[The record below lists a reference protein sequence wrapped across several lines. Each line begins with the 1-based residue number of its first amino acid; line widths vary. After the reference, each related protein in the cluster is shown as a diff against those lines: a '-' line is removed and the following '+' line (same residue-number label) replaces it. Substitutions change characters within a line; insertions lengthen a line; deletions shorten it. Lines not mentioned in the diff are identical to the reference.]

1 MREKRHP
8 SRMGYFVLEAVW
20 KFLVR
25 LKREE
30 RFLWVDVID
39 SFENNN
45 T

>member
-1 MREKRHP
+1 MREKWHL
-8 SRMGYFVLEAVW
+8 SHMGYFVLEAVW
-20 KFLVR
+20 KFLVH